1 LLEIIPIE
9 KQFLFMWVWSLCII
23 PCEQHIQKQ
32 IINKKEYMPLKIL
45 HHAGV
50 YMIEHSLME
59 IMRQGNILKPKSGI

>member
-1 LLEIIPIE
+1 
-9 KQFLFMWVWSLCII
+9 
-23 PCEQHIQKQ
+23 
-32 IINKKEYMPLKIL
+32 MPLKIL